1 MEDRR
6 AYIFTEC
13 RGSLAYP
20 RRLLC
25 YLRTSF
31 IHRELLPCLNPHI
44 KKDVE
49 SQAESRDDGTT
60 FLSPVVKPLTFIYL
74 KRLQDQRSL
83 TSFCLINEDKTFR
96 KLNSKDSSLSIRL
109 YLLHTVK
116 SLHLY
121 LYLIKTKA
129 WEPR

>member
-1 MEDRR
+1 MEDRS

-13 RGSLAYP
+13 RRSLVYP

-74 KRLQDQRSL
+74 KRLRDQRSL

-96 KLNSKDSSLSIRL
+96 KLNSKESSLSIRL

-116 SLHLY
+116 KLTFVFVSD
-121 LYLIKTKA
+121 
-129 WEPR
+129 

>member
-13 RGSLAYP
+13 RRSLVYP

-96 KLNSKDSSLSIRL
+96 KLNSKESSLSIRL

-116 SLHLY
+116 KLTFVFVSD
-121 LYLIKTKA
+121 
-129 WEPR
+129 